1 MRYIMFCLILLT
13 GHVSAHEWTPTYPK
27 LEQSFVAGVL
37 QVKMRLF
44 NKRADVDFYTFEVL
58 DKEYNHVKFA
68 VNERVTRIDYLEKK
82 EIVIYIRDQDVGRA
96 RYICSRSK
104 LLLRNDTA
112 TLVSS
117 RICSKIK

>member
-1 MRYIMFCLILLT
+1 MKYIMFCLILLS

-27 LEQSFVAGVL
+27 LEQSFVAGVM

-44 NKRADVDFYTFEVL
+44 NKRQDVSFYTFEVF
-58 DKEYNHVKFA
+58 DNNYEHVKFA
-68 VNERVTRIDYLEKK
+68 TNERVIRVDYLRKK
-82 EIVIYIRDQDVGRA
+82 DIVIYIKEEDIGRA
-96 RYICSRSK
+96 RYVCSRSK
-104 LLLRNDTA
+104 ILLRKDTA